1 MLSINTNEIE
11 TVADLLA
18 VIGGVSH
25 DTPVEFRKKAVTG
38 GLCWCGCGQT
48 TKSRFVPG
56 HDSRFHGLAKKVARG
71 EAEWPSSW
79 ENEEARADFLS
90 WVQRERPLHEAREA
104 ARDAVKAERDAAK
117 QARDA
122 AKTEKVAAKA
132 RIVEMVEIDEE
143 TAGLLAEMDADAVA

>member
-18 VIGGVSH
+18 VIDGLDH

-71 EAEWPSSW
+71 EAEWPTTW
-79 ENEEARADFLS
+79 ACEEARADFIA
-90 WVQRERPLHEAREA
+90 WVQRERPLHEAREEAREA
-104 ARDAVKAERDAAK
+104 ARAERDAAK
-117 QARDA
+117 A
-122 AKTEKVAAKA
+122 AKVAAKA

-143 TAGLLAEMDADAVA
+143 TAGLLAEMDEAVA